1 MENVVFRITD
11 DLRANAE
18 ERARET
24 NRTLSNYLRNL
35 ITQDL
40 KNDLPKK

>member
-1 MENVVFRITD
+1 MDQIVFRISEE
-11 DLRANAE
+11 LRAKAE
-18 ERARET
+18 NRAKAT

-40 KNDLPKK
+40 KNDLPK